1 MFGLTP
7 LSIRMAAY
15 ALACAVLF
23 GAGWI
28 AQGWRLN
35 AQIAQMQADQA
46 QALTAA
52 IQQARAEEQRRQVAI
67 EGIRKDAHEQIAIA
81 VADAAAADT
90 AAVGLQQQVDRLA
103 ARRCPA
109 STAGSPA
116 ADPAGDMLAIMFRR
130 IDKRAGELAAHADR
144 SRIAGLACE
153 AAFDSLSAK

>member
-1 MFGLTP
+1 MLDLIPAQFRL
-7 LSIRMAAY
+7 AAY
-15 ALACAVLF
+15 ALACALLF

-52 IQQARAEEQRRQVAI
+52 IQQARAEEQRRQIAL
-67 EGIRKDAHEQIAIA
+67 EGIRKDANEQIAIA

-116 ADPAGDMLAIMFRR
+116 ADPAGLLLADLLGR
-130 IDKRAGELAAHADR
+130 IDQRAGELAAYGDR
-144 SRIAGLACE
+144 ARIAGDACVK
-153 AAFDSLSAK
+153 AYLSVEL

>member
-1 MFGLTP
+1 MLGLIP
-7 LSIRMAAY
+7 PQLRLAFYAA
-15 ALACAVLF
+15 ACALMF

-35 AQIAQMQADQA
+35 AQIAQMQTDQA
-46 QALTAA
+46 QALTDA
-52 IQQARAEEQRRQVAI
+52 IQQARAEEHRRKIAL
-67 EGIRKDAHEQIAIA
+67 EGIRKDAQDQIAIA

-116 ADPAGDMLAIMFRR
+116 ADHAGLLLADLLGR
-130 IDKRAGELAAHADR
+130 IDKRAGELAAYGDR
-144 SRIAGLACE
+144 ARIAGNACVKAYRSVE
-153 AAFDSLSAK
+153 

>member
-7 LSIRMAAY
+7 LSIRLAAY
-15 ALACAVLF
+15 ALACALMF

-35 AQIAQMQADQA
+35 AQIAQMQTDQA
-46 QALTAA
+46 QALTDA
-52 IQQARAEEQRRQVAI
+52 IQQARAEEHRRKIAL
-67 EGIRKDAHEQIAIA
+67 EGIRKDAQDQIAIA

-116 ADPAGDMLAIMFRR
+116 ADPAGLLLADLLGR
-130 IDKRAGELAAHADR
+130 IDKRAGELAAYGDR
-144 SRIAGLACE
+144 ARIAGNACVKAYRSVE
-153 AAFDSLSAK
+153 

>member
-7 LSIRMAAY
+7 LSIRLAAY
-15 ALACAVLF
+15 ALACALMF
-23 GAGWI
+23 GAGWLTN
-28 AQGWRLN
+28 GWRVN

-52 IQQARAEEQRRQVAI
+52 IQQARAEEQRRQIAL

-116 ADPAGDMLAIMFRR
+116 ADPAGLLLADLLGR
-130 IDKRAGELAAHADR
+130 IDQRAGELAAYGDR
-144 SRIAGLACE
+144 ARIAGDACVK
-153 AAFDSLSAK
+153 AYLSVEL

>member
-1 MFGLTP
+1 MLGLTP
-7 LSIRMAAY
+7 LSIRLASY
-15 ALACAVLF
+15 ALACALLF
-23 GAGWI
+23 GAGWLTN
-28 AQGWRLN
+28 GWRLN
-35 AQIAQMQADQA
+35 AQIAQIETEQA
-46 QALTAA
+46 QALASA
-52 IQQARAEEQRRQVAI
+52 IQQARAEEQRRQIAL

-116 ADPAGDMLAIMFRR
+116 ADPAGLLLADLLGR

-144 SRIAGLACE
+144 SRIAGEACVKAYVE
-153 AAFDSLSAK
+153 IR

>member
-1 MFGLTP
+1 MIDLIPAQFRL
-7 LSIRMAAY
+7 AAY
-15 ALACAVLF
+15 AAVCAVLF

-52 IQQARAEEQRRQVAI
+52 IQQARAEEQRRQIAL
-67 EGIRKDAHEQIAIA
+67 EGIRKDANEQITIA

-90 AAVGLQQQVDRLA
+90 AAVGLREQVNRLA

-109 STAGSPA
+109 STAGSQT
-116 ADPAGDMLAIMFRR
+116 ADPAGLLLADLLGR
-130 IDKRAGELAAHADR
+130 IDQRAGELAETADR
-144 SRIAGLACE
+144 ARIAGDACVKAYRSVE
-153 AAFDSLSAK
+153 

>member
-1 MFGLTP
+1 MIDLIPAQFR
-7 LSIRMAAY
+7 IAAY
-15 ALACAVLF
+15 AAVCALLF

-35 AQIAQMQADQA
+35 AQIAQIEADQA

-52 IQQARAEEQRRQVAI
+52 IQQARAEEQRRQIAL
-67 EGIRKDAHEQIAIA
+67 EGIRKDAQDQITIA
-81 VADAAAADT
+81 AADADAARV

-116 ADPAGDMLAIMFRR
+116 ADQAGDMLAIMFRR
-130 IDKRAGELAAHADR
+130 IDEASGELASYGDR
-144 SRIAGLACE
+144 ARIAGDACVKAYRSVE
-153 AAFDSLSAK
+153 

>member
-1 MFGLTP
+1 MIDLIP
-7 LSIRMAAY
+7 PQLRLAAY
-15 ALACAVLF
+15 ALACALMF

-52 IQQARAEEQRRQVAI
+52 IQQARAEEQRRQIAL
-67 EGIRKDAHEQIAIA
+67 EGIRKDAQDQITIA
-81 VADAAAADT
+81 AADADAARV

-109 STAGSPA
+109 ATAGSEA
-116 ADPAGDMLAIMFRR
+116 ADSAGLLYSELFRR
-130 IDKRAGELAAHADR
+130 INQRASELAAYGDR
-144 SRIAGLACE
+144 ARIAGDACVKAYRSVE
-153 AAFDSLSAK
+153 L

>member
-7 LSIRMAAY
+7 LSIRLAAY
-15 ALACAVLF
+15 ALACALLF

-52 IQQARAEEQRRQVAI
+52 IQQARAEEQRRQIAL
-67 EGIRKDAHEQIAIA
+67 EGIRKDAQDQITIA
-81 VADAAAADT
+81 AADADAARV
-90 AAVGLQQQVDRLA
+90 AAVGLREQVDRLA

-116 ADPAGDMLAIMFRR
+116 ADPAGLLLADLLGR
-130 IDKRAGELAAHADR
+130 IDKRAGELSAYADR
-144 SRIAGLACE
+144 ARIAGEACVKAYRSVE
-153 AAFDSLSAK
+153 

>member
-7 LSIRMAAY
+7 LYIRLAAY
-15 ALACAVLF
+15 ALACALLF

-35 AQIAQMQADQA
+35 AQIAQIETDQA

-52 IQQARAEEQRRQVAI
+52 IQQARAEEQRRQIAL
-67 EGIRKDAHEQIAIA
+67 EGIRKDAHDQITIA
-81 VADAAAADT
+81 AADADAARV

-109 STAGSPA
+109 AADGSPA
-116 ADPAGDMLAIMFRR
+116 ADPAGLLLADLLGR
-130 IDKRAGELAAHADR
+130 IDKRAGELSAYADR
-144 SRIAGLACE
+144 ARIAGDACVKAYRSVE
-153 AAFDSLSAK
+153 

>member
-7 LSIRMAAY
+7 LYMRLAAY
-15 ALACAVLF
+15 ALACALLF

-35 AQIAQMQADQA
+35 AQIAQIEADQA

-52 IQQARAEEQRRQVAI
+52 IQQARAEEQRRQVAL

-109 STAGSPA
+109 STAGSAA

-130 IDKRAGELAAHADR
+130 IDEASGELASYGDR
-144 SRIAGLACE
+144 ARIAGDACVKAYRSVE
-153 AAFDSLSAK
+153 

>member
-7 LSIRMAAY
+7 TTIRLAAY

-35 AQIAQMQADQA
+35 AQIAQIEADQA

-52 IQQARAEEQRRQVAI
+52 IQQARAEEQRRQVAL

-90 AAVGLQQQVDRLA
+90 AAVGLQQQVERLA

-109 STAGSPA
+109 AADGSAA
-116 ADPAGDMLAIMFRR
+116 ADPAGLLLADLLGR
-130 IDKRAGELAAHADR
+130 IDKRAGELSAYADR
-144 SRIAGLACE
+144 ARIAGDACVKAYRSVE
-153 AAFDSLSAK
+153 

>member
-7 LSIRMAAY
+7 TTIRLAAY

-35 AQIAQMQADQA
+35 AQIAQIEADQA
-46 QALTAA
+46 QALASA
-52 IQQARAEEQRRQVAI
+52 IQQSRAEEQRRQVAL

-90 AAVGLQQQVDRLA
+90 AAVGLQQQVNRLA

-109 STAGSPA
+109 AADGSPA
-116 ADPAGDMLAIMFRR
+116 ADPSGLLLADLLGR
-130 IDKRAGELAAHADR
+130 IDKRAGELAAYGDR
-144 SRIAGLACE
+144 ARIAGNACVKAYRSVE
-153 AAFDSLSAK
+153 

>member
-1 MFGLTP
+1 MIDLIPTQFRL
-7 LSIRMAAY
+7 AAY
-15 ALACAVLF
+15 AAVCALLF

-35 AQIAQMQADQA
+35 AQIAQIEADSA
-46 QALTAA
+46 QELTAA
-52 IQQARAEEQRRQVAI
+52 IQQARAEEQRRQIAL
-67 EGIRKDAHEQIAIA
+67 EGIRKDAQDQITIA
-81 VADAAAADT
+81 AADADAARV

-116 ADPAGDMLAIMFRR
+116 ADPAGLLLADLLGR

-144 SRIAGLACE
+144 SRIAGEACVKAYRSVE
-153 AAFDSLSAK
+153 

>member
-7 LSIRMAAY
+7 LSIRLAAY
-15 ALACAVLF
+15 AAVCALLF
-23 GAGWI
+23 GAGWLTN
-28 AQGWRLN
+28 GWRLN
-35 AQIAQMQADQA
+35 AQIAQIETDQA

-52 IQQARAEEQRRQVAI
+52 IQQARAEEQRRQIAL

-103 ARRCPA
+103 ARRCPT

-116 ADPAGDMLAIMFRR
+116 ADPAGLLLADLLGR
-130 IDKRAGELAAHADR
+130 IDKRAGELAETADR
-144 SRIAGLACE
+144 ARIAGDACVKAYRSVE
-153 AAFDSLSAK
+153 

>member
-1 MFGLTP
+1 MLD
-7 LSIRMAAY
+7 LSPVQFRLAAY
-15 ALACAVLF
+15 AAVCAVLF

-35 AQIAQMQADQA
+35 EQIAQIEADQA

-52 IQQARAEEQRRQVAI
+52 IQQARAEEQRRQVAL
-67 EGIRKDAHEQIAIA
+67 EGIRKDANEQIAIA

-116 ADPAGDMLAIMFRR
+116 ADHAGLLLADLLGR
-130 IDKRAGELAAHADR
+130 IDKRAGELAAYGDR
-144 SRIAGLACE
+144 ARIAGNACVKAYRSVE
-153 AAFDSLSAK
+153 

>member
-7 LSIRMAAY
+7 LSIRLAAY
-15 ALACAVLF
+15 ALACALMF

-35 AQIAQMQADQA
+35 AQIAQIEADQA

-52 IQQARAEEQRRQVAI
+52 IQQARAEEQRRQIAL
-67 EGIRKDAHEQIAIA
+67 EGIRKDANEQVTIAA
-81 VADAAAADT
+81 ADADAARV

-109 STAGSPA
+109 ATAGSAA
-116 ADPAGDMLAIMFRR
+116 ADPAGLLLADLLGR
-130 IDKRAGELAAHADR
+130 IDKRAGELAAYADR
-144 SRIAGLACE
+144 SRIAGNACVKAYRSVE
-153 AAFDSLSAK
+153 L

>member
-7 LSIRMAAY
+7 TTIRLAAY

-35 AQIAQMQADQA
+35 AQIAQIEADQA
-46 QALTAA
+46 QALASA
-52 IQQARAEEQRRQVAI
+52 IQQSRAEEQRRQVAL

-90 AAVGLQQQVDRLA
+90 AAVGLQQQVNRLA

-116 ADPAGDMLAIMFRR
+116 ADPAGLLLADLLGR
-130 IDKRAGELAAHADR
+130 IDKRAGELAAYADR
-144 SRIAGLACE
+144 SRIAGNACVKAYRSVE
-153 AAFDSLSAK
+153 

>member
-7 LSIRMAAY
+7 LSIRIAAY
-15 ALACAVLF
+15 ALACALLF

-35 AQIAQMQADQA
+35 AQIAQIEADQA

-52 IQQARAEEQRRQVAI
+52 IQQARAEEQRRQIAL
-67 EGIRKDAHEQIAIA
+67 EGIRKDAHEQITIA
-81 VADAAAADT
+81 AADADAARV

-116 ADPAGDMLAIMFRR
+116 ADPAGLLLADLLGR

-144 SRIAGLACE
+144 SRIAGEACVKAYRSVE
-153 AAFDSLSAK
+153 

>member
-1 MFGLTP
+1 MLGLTP
-7 LSIRMAAY
+7 LSIRLAAY
-15 ALACAVLF
+15 ALACALLF

-28 AQGWRLN
+28 AQGWRLGE
-35 AQIAQMQADQA
+35 QIAQMQADSA
-46 QALTAA
+46 QELTAA
-52 IQQARAEEQRRQVAI
+52 IQQARAEEQRRQIAL

-116 ADPAGDMLAIMFRR
+116 ADPAGLLLADLLGR
-130 IDKRAGELAAHADR
+130 IDKRAGELAETADR
-144 SRIAGLACE
+144 ARIAGDACVK
-153 AAFDSLSAK
+153 AYGAIR

>member
-1 MFGLTP
+1 MINPATLR
-7 LSIRMAAY
+7 LAAY

-35 AQIAQMQADQA
+35 AQIAQMQADSA
-46 QALTAA
+46 QELTAA
-52 IQQARAEEQRRQVAI
+52 IQQARAEEQRRQIAL
-67 EGIRKDAHEQIAIA
+67 EGIRKDANDQITIA
-81 VADAAAADT
+81 AADADAARV
-90 AAVGLQQQVDRLA
+90 AAVGLREQVNRLA

-116 ADPAGDMLAIMFRR
+116 ADPAGLLLADLLGR

-144 SRIAGLACE
+144 ARIAGDACVKAYRSVE
-153 AAFDSLSAK
+153 